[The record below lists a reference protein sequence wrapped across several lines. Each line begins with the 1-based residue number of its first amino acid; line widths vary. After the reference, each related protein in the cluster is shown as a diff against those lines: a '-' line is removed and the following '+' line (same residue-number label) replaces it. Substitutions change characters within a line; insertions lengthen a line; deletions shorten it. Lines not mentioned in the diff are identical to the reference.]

1 MKTKKE
7 YRTLWETAKVK
18 IIKKQYV
25 DGLLFTAHL
34 NINNQ
39 KVTLEQGGDYSPV
52 IEENTTNFSNAYVC
66 GIIETN
72 TDIEFSQNYWAML
85 NVL

>member
-39 KVTLEQGGDYSPV
+39 KVTLEQDGDYSPV
-52 IEENTTNFSNAYVC
+52 IEENTTNFSNNKY
-66 GIIETN
+66 EKTN
-72 TDIEFSQNYWAML
+72 HVSYTN
-85 NVL
+85 